1 MELNKILDYSIMA
14 DETSQTPGLKSGYT
28 VNGKTYS
35 NYMDNVSWEKFVNEM
50 KKEKPAAYRRYG
62 NGGGKE
68 LEEHKIGA
76 NIYPPKMASF
86 GSSSRMIYNLAKNTE
101 GFFFEEKLPTVV
113 GGMANLDGF
122 METTDKCIFVEAKC
136 REPYSSKTSVID
148 RAYETLYDFISNSAK
163 TKLVC
168 NIADLKDPEKN
179 KKKMNVTFLYDGTEI
194 HHFDLKQMICHLLG
208 VAHEFLVSNTDNKQT
223 DFIYLLFNPKL
234 ITLDNGKEKILKIYN
249 KTCNECNLID
259 FTALFEVIVDY
270 LLTLSHHKWKN
281 AALAASIV
289 DSFTFTL
296 VDQVSF
302 IEKLQ

>member
-14 DETSQTPGLKSGYT
+14 DETSKTPDLKSGYT
-28 VNGKTYS
+28 VNGKTYD
-35 NYMDNVSWEKFVNEM
+35 NYMDKVSWKKFVDEM
-50 KKEKPAAYRRYG
+50 KKEKRAAYRRYG

-76 NIYPPKMASF
+76 NTYPPKMASF

-122 METTDKCIFVEAKC
+122 MESSDKCIFVEAKC
-136 REPYSSKTSVID
+136 REPYSSKTSIID
-148 RAYETLYDFISNSAK
+148 RAYETLYDFISNSTK

-168 NIADLKDPEKN
+168 NISDLKDPEKN
-179 KKKMNVTFLYDGTEI
+179 KKKMKVTFLYDGTEI

-208 VAHEFLVSNTDNKQT
+208 VAHEFLIGNSNIKKT

-234 ITLDNGKEKILKIYN
+234 INIEEGKERILKIYD
-249 KTCNECNLID
+249 KTCAECDLVD
-259 FTALFEVIVDY
+259 FKALFEVIVEY

-281 AALAASIV
+281 EALSAAII
-289 DSFTFTL
+289 DNFTFAL
-296 VDQVSF
+296 VDQASF
-302 IEKLQ
+302 IERIK